1 MVMKFKNLKLST
13 KQFIGFACILAL
25 MVGVN
30 VYSLKTIRD
39 LKNELDEVT
48 SNWLQRMS
56 ALSDINLST
65 TNLRLYQ
72 LQHVFA
78 FQDSTK
84 KQQADYMVVLVDKI
98 NANLDVYEKLKEYS
112 EQKNLYSE
120 EEGQRYRAFAQHWE
134 TYQDLFFE
142 IFQHSRSGQNREAI
156 ALLNGKALDVF
167 TQCSAELSRLVS
179 LNEQGSLDAAKRA
192 EKSQQAS
199 HKVSTT
205 LLIITVGLAVVIA
218 LALVRYITVPV
229 QRLAQAAGSVAQ
241 GDLDVRLEADSEDEI
256 GQLTSSFDRMTV
268 ALQKARTQTESQQRA
283 LESTNQDLAKS
294 NEDLQAAMQHLQ
306 ETQDQLVMQEKM
318 AALGDLVAGVAHE
331 INNPIGVVTSATDV
345 SRRCVSRIENELS
358 GVPNG
363 RAEKVLGMLKDNLR
377 ITREAGDRVAMLVK
391 SLRNFARLDEAEY
404 QKVDIHEGLE
414 SSLTLIESEWRG
426 RVTIEKDYTSK
437 GEMTCYASQLNQ
449 MFVTLLKNAV
459 AAIESEGTISITTK
473 RENGA
478 MHIAI
483 ADTGH
488 GMSPEQQNKIFD
500 FGFSVG
506 NKRVKMRSGLSVA
519 YNIVQKHQ
527 GKIHVESQEGKGT
540 TFFIDLPIS

>member
-1 MVMKFKNLKLST
+1 MKFKNLRLST
-13 KQFIGFACILAL
+13 KQFIGFACVLVL

-56 ALSDINLST
+56 ALSDINLYT

-78 FQDSTK
+78 VQDSTK
-84 KQQADYMVVLVDKI
+84 KQQADYMVVLIDNI

-120 EEGQRYRAFAQHWE
+120 EEGQHYRAFIQHWE

-142 IFQHSRSGQNREAI
+142 IFQYSRSGQNREAI
-156 ALLNGKALDVF
+156 ALLNGRALDVF
-167 TQCSAELSRLVS
+167 TLCSAELSKLVG

-192 EKSQQAS
+192 EQSQRAS
-199 HKVSTT
+199 HRVSTT
-205 LLIITVGLAVVIA
+205 LLIVTVGLAVVIA
-218 LALVRYITVPV
+218 LALVRYITIPV
-229 QRLAQAAGSVAQ
+229 QRLAQAASSVAQ
-241 GDLDVRLEADSEDEI
+241 GDLGMRLEADSEDEI
-256 GQLTSSFDRMTV
+256 GQLTLSFDRMTV
-268 ALQKARTQTESQQRA
+268 SLQKAREQTESQQRA

-294 NEDLQAAMQHLQ
+294 NADLQAAMQHLQ
-306 ETQDQLVMQEKM
+306 DTQEQLVMQEKM
-318 AALGDLVAGVAHE
+318 ASLGDLVAGVAHE

-345 SRRCVSRIENELS
+345 SNRCVTRIEGLLDDRERERV
-358 GVPNG
+358 GKP
-363 RAEKVLGMLKDNLR
+363 LGLLKDNLR
-377 ITREAGDRVAMLVK
+377 VILEAGDRIARLVK
-391 SLRNFARLDEAEY
+391 SLRTFARLDEAEY
-404 QKVDIHEGLE
+404 QKVDIHEGLD
-414 SSLTLIESEWRG
+414 SSLTLIENEWRG
-426 RVTIEKDYTSK
+426 RVVIEKAYTSE

-449 MFVTLLKNAV
+449 VFVTLLKNAV
-459 AAIESEGTISITTK
+459 AAISAEGTISIRTQRKQDT
-473 RENGA
+473 

-483 ADTGH
+483 SDSGH
-488 GMSPEQQNKIFD
+488 GMAPEKVNRIFD

-506 NKRVKMRSGLSVA
+506 DKRVKMRSGLSVA
-519 YNIVQKHQ
+519 YNIVQKHG
-527 GKIHVESQEGKGT
+527 GKIYVESEEGKGT

>member
-1 MVMKFKNLKLST
+1 
-13 KQFIGFACILAL
+13 
-25 MVGVN
+25 
-30 VYSLKTIRD
+30 
-39 LKNELDEVT
+39 LKNDLDEVT
-48 SNWLQRMS
+48 SNWLQRMT
-56 ALSDINLST
+56 ALSDINLYS

-84 KQQADYMVVLVDKI
+84 KQQADYMVVLIDKI

-120 EEGQRYRAFAQHWE
+120 EEGQHYRAFAQYWE

-167 TQCSAELSRLVS
+167 TLCSAELSRLVN

-192 EKSQQAS
+192 ELSQRAS

-205 LLIITVGLAVVIA
+205 LLIITVGLSVVIA

-268 ALQKARTQTESQQRA
+268 ALQKARAQTESQQRA
-283 LESTNQDLAKS
+283 LESTNEDLAKS
-294 NEDLQAAMQHLQ
+294 NDDLQAAMQHLQ
-306 ETQDQLVMQEKM
+306 DTQEQLVMQEKM

-345 SRRCVSRIENELS
+345 SNRCVARIESELE
-358 GVPNG
+358 GAQEGPVGKLLN
-363 RAEKVLGMLKDNLR
+363 MLKDNLR
-377 ITREAGDRVAMLVK
+377 VTHEAGDRVAMLVK
-391 SLRNFARLDEAEY
+391 SLRTFARLDEAEY
-404 QKVDIHEGLE
+404 QKVDIHEGLD

-426 RVTIEKDYTSK
+426 RVVIEKDYTLE

-449 MFVTLLKNAV
+449 VFVTLLKNAM
-459 AAIESEGTISITTK
+459 AAIDSEGSVSIMTK
-473 RENGA
+473 RENGT
-478 MHIAI
+478 MHITI

-488 GMSPEQQNKIFD
+488 GMAPGRLNKIFD
-500 FGFSVG
+500 FGFAVG
-506 NKRVKMRSGLSVA
+506 DKRVKMRSGLSVA
-519 YNIVQKHQ
+519 YNIIQKHQ
-527 GKIHVESQEGKGT
+527 GNIYVESQEGKGT
-540 TFFIDLPIS
+540 TFFINLPIS